1 MGSGLVIISA
11 KTRRREYSHSDVD
24 YGVDGFPSCK
34 HMCCREGVDK
44 APKAPKSSFVSAAS
58 LVDSPY
64 LSAHRGKNGRVAT
77 AKKSAAPSAPES
89 EQEAE
94 IETVDLASRRTLGGY
109 EKTPPKIFRSL
120 NCLHDDVTKGRTAP
134 VAIKKQPSFDYTRG
148 RQLQISFLKKDASAE
163 NASDKP
169 KPSTDYDADWV
180 RELPSPSALLG
191 KPRENFGPLRE
202 HTSTAY
208 GSSWPD
214 DFPSPSALIRQND
227 TATGGCPYNDSQEG
241 FDRSRINDDESD
253 LEAAMV
259 GLSDSVTMRENL
271 QVEVATAQT
280 GSHAEAS
287 RHWSPPPV
295 ESTPK
300 LYHRPTFQAESS
312 GTSGL
317 FFSTDSAEKSVELG
331 QKRKAGNSDEGEDL
345 CQSAPVP
352 KRPRVSEEREAPRA
366 LSRAEDQA
374 KAATWTIKAGQPAW
388 VYEFDAAFIAEWQ
401 DIVDFV

>member
-11 KTRRREYSHSDVD
+11 KTRRREYSNSDVD
-24 YGVDGFPSCK
+24 YVVDGFPSCK

-58 LVDSPY
+58 LVDSPH
-64 LSAHRGKNGRVAT
+64 LSVHRDKIGRVAT
-77 AKKSAAPSAPES
+77 AKKSAAPSAPEN

-109 EKTPPKIFRSL
+109 EKTLPQNFRSL
-120 NCLHDDVTKGRTAP
+120 NRLHDDVTKGRTAP
-134 VAIKKQPSFDYTRG
+134 VAMKKQPSFDYTRG
-148 RQLQISFLKKDASAE
+148 RQPQISFLKKDASAGI
-163 NASDKP
+163 ASD

-180 RELPSPSALLG
+180 RDLPSPSALLG
-191 KPRENFGPLRE
+191 KPRGKLGPLPE

-227 TATGGCPYNDSQEG
+227 TATEGCPHNDSQEG
-241 FDRSRINDDESD
+241 FDRSQINDDESD

-259 GLSDSVTMRENL
+259 GLSDSVTMRENS
-271 QVEVATAQT
+271 QVEAATAQT
-280 GSHAEAS
+280 GSHAEVF

-300 LYHRPTFQAESS
+300 LYRRPTFQAESS

-331 QKRKAGNSDEGEDL
+331 QKRKAGISDEGENL
-345 CQSAPVP
+345 SQSAPVP
-352 KRPRVSEEREAPRA
+352 KRPRVSDEREASRP

-374 KAATWTIKAGQPAW
+374 KAAPWTIKAGQPAW
-388 VYEFDAAFIAEWQ
+388 VYGFDAAFIAEWQ

>member
-1 MGSGLVIISA
+1 
-11 KTRRREYSHSDVD
+11 
-24 YGVDGFPSCK
+24 
-34 HMCCREGVDK
+34 MCCREGVDK
-44 APKAPKSSFVSAAS
+44 VPKAPKSSFVSAAS

-77 AKKSAAPSAPES
+77 AKKSAAPSALEN

-109 EKTPPKIFRSL
+109 EKTQPKIFRSL
-120 NCLHDDVTKGRTAP
+120 NRLHDNVTKGRTAP

-148 RQLQISFLKKDASAE
+148 RQPQISFLRKDASAE

-169 KPSTDYDADWV
+169 STDYDADWV
-180 RELPSPSALLG
+180 RDLPSPSALLG
-191 KPRENFGPLRE
+191 KPQEKLDPLPE

-227 TATGGCPYNDSQEG
+227 TATGGCSYKNSQEG
-241 FDRSRINDDESD
+241 FDRSQINDDESD

-259 GLSDSVTMRENL
+259 GLSDPVTMRENS
-271 QVEVATAQT
+271 QVEVGTAQT
-280 GSHAEAS
+280 GSHAETS
-287 RHWSPPPV
+287 RYWSPPPV

-300 LYHRPTFQAESS
+300 RYHRPTFQVESS

-331 QKRKAGNSDEGEDL
+331 QKRKAGNSDEGENP

-352 KRPRVSEEREAPRA
+352 KRPRDSDEREAPRA
-366 LSRAEDQA
+366 LSRAENQA
-374 KAATWTIKAGQPAW
+374 KAATGTIKAGQPAW